1 MKIELSIIVPVYNVE
16 QYLLRCLESLFV
28 QGMDESEFEVVIVND
43 GSLDNSLNIAE
54 NFAGQAYKCQGNN

>member
-28 QGMDESEFEVVIVND
+28 QGMDESEFEVVVVND
-43 GSLDNSLNIAE
+43 GS
-54 NFAGQAYKCQGNN
+54 